1 MHGQFCW
8 YDLMTPDPAGAKRF
22 YQSLLGWKVET
33 FKFASPDQPYDMWV
47 VGGRTFGGVSRLG
60 EQQKSMGIPPHWLP
74 AVEVNNVDETASKA
88 MSLGGR
94 VVLAAMDIPDT
105 GRYAVITD
113 PQGAAIAIFQ
123 AKGPFAGFD
132 GTVEMGKPSWHEL
145 MTTDFRRAFE
155 FYSALFGWEKIEEI
169 DMGPGGVYFEYGMK
183 GKMFGGMYNRPAEMG
198 AMNPFWLP
206 YFHVKDVETSTAAA
220 KRAGAVV
227 QNGPMEVPGGSWIVV
242 MGDPQGAAFAM
253 HSIPTVRTAVEK
265 AVKKTIKTAV
275 KKAKKAVTKAAK
287 KAKSAMKKR
296 PKTKARPKAKPK
308 SKARR
313 QAKKPAKKKSRR
325 R

>member
-22 YQSLLGWKVET
+22 YTSLLGWKVET
-33 FKFASPDQPYDMWV
+33 FKFASPDQPYDMWA
-47 VGGRTFGGVSRLG
+47 VGGKTFGGVSKLG
-60 EQQKSMGIPPHWLP
+60 EQQKAMGIPPHWLP

-94 VVLAAMDIPDT
+94 VIVAAMDIPDT
-105 GRYAVITD
+105 GRYAVLTD

-123 AKGPFAGFD
+123 ANGPFAGFD

-155 FYSALFGWEKIEEI
+155 FYRALFGWDKIDEV

-198 AMNPFWLP
+198 AMPPFWLP
-206 YFHVKDVETSTAAA
+206 YFHVKDIEASTAAA
-220 KRAGAVV
+220 KKAGAVV
-227 QNGPMEVPGGSWIVV
+227 QNGPMEVPGGDWIVV

-253 HSIPTVRTAVEK
+253 HARKATPREAVER
-265 AVKKTIKTAV
+265 AVKKTVKQAVKKTV
-275 KKAKKAVTKAAK
+275 KKAKKVVKQAR
-287 KAKSAMKKR
+287 SAMKKK
-296 PKTKARPKAKPK
+296 PKAKARPKSRPRAK
-308 SKARR
+308 
-313 QAKKPAKKKSRR
+313 AKKSAKKKSRKR
-325 R
+325 